1 MVAHSGNGYPM
12 RQSFIARGIARPR
25 PGLPE
30 ETGAQ
35 GQDAAE

>member
-12 RQSFIARGIARPR
+12 RQSFFARGIARPN

-30 ETGAQ
+30 ETEGEER
-35 GQDAAE
+35 GAAE